1 MSESIVS
8 IHKERCNELDIVTD
22 VPQGSMRMTQYYTIL
37 WYFNR
42 ITEDCKRKE
51 RPGVPVVMVEGQVG
65 AYCILNEVDVIYL
78 KPQQTQEY
86 VLKLMSPR

>member
-1 MSESIVS
+1 
-8 IHKERCNELDIVTD
+8 
-22 VPQGSMRMTQYYTIL
+22 
-37 WYFNR
+37 
-42 ITEDCKRKE
+42 
-51 RPGVPVVMVEGQVG
+51 MVEGQVG